1 MPVDSH
7 PEVPEDIFDKQDVSE
22 VKQWHIFLHSNSPAT
37 IYNREEAVKQA
48 KWSDGLDEHGLIP
61 ESVTLNTVSFYFEGT
76 RREAHLKAQRKC
88 DELNSSGLLD
98 NSSWEY
104 ESGSIMLA
112 E

>member
-7 PEVPEDIFDKQDVSE
+7 PEVPEDIFDNQDVTK
-22 VKQWHIFLHSNSPAT
+22 VRQWQVFLQSVSPAT
-37 IYNREEAVKQA
+37 IHNREKAVEQA
-48 KWSDGLDEHGLIP
+48 EWSDGLDEHNLIP

-88 DELNSSGLLD
+88 DKLNKTDLLD
-98 NSSWEY
+98 DSSWEY
-104 ESGSIMLA
+104 EFGCIMLA